1 MRVHHKTPTL
11 VSMWMLD
18 VFCCA
23 LGCVTLL
30 WLLNTRQAGDQ
41 TAAAKSALTDL
52 AQTRSDLLSSQKNL
66 KLALTDLDA
75 AKLRLNAELAQL
87 TTHLGAVRTEK
98 DDLARKLGIA
108 QDEAKAARAQLD
120 ATKVALNAAET
131 KLDTTSKDL
140 VAARD
145 KAADAE
151 DILRKRTKEADTLA
165 KKATDAAT
173 AAADLAKLLRKKD
186 EDLAALT
193 TRAADLQKALDDV
206 TARLATSKKDL
217 DAARTTSTKTAD
229 DLAAAKAAAKKA
241 EDALAAMRAAAG
253 KSDDAIAVANKQIK
267 DLSKKV
273 DDANATIIDLQG
285 DKAKLGD
292 RVNKIERDSENRF
305 AGIATTGKSVIF
317 VVDMSGSMDKV
328 DLTTP
333 APHKWPV
340 VCETVAKVMRSI
352 PTLQQY
358 QVIVFS
364 RQARW
369 LFGDGEWQKFDGEKS
384 AAAVK
389 DALLRVKPEGD
400 TNMHAAF
407 DLAFTRRARGLDT
420 VYLFSDGLPTSGP
433 GLTAA
438 QENATPPLDEQKR
451 GEILAKHIRDKMTA
465 TWNRRLVGDDRVKVH
480 AVGFFFESPDVGAFL
495 WALARDNGGSF
506 VGMSRP

>member
-1 MRVHHKTPTL
+1 MRVRHKTPTL

-52 AQTRSDLLSSQKNL
+52 AATRSDLLSAETKL
-66 KLALTDLDA
+66 KLALTNLDS
-75 AKLRLNAELAQL
+75 AKLRLNSEITQL
-87 TTHLGAVRTEK
+87 TTQLGAVRAEK
-98 DDLARKLGIA
+98 ADLARKLGIA
-108 QDEAKAARAQLD
+108 RDEAKSAQALLD
-120 ATKVALNAAET
+120 ATKVALTATET
-131 KLDTTSKDL
+131 KLDATAKDL
-140 VAARD
+140 AAARD
-145 KAADAE
+145 KAAAAD
-151 DILRKRTKEADTLA
+151 DSLRKRQKEADALA

-186 EDLAALT
+186 EDLAAVT
-193 TRAADLQKALDDV
+193 TRAADLQKTLDDV
-206 TARLATSKKDL
+206 TARLATSKKE
-217 DAARTTSTKTAD
+217 STKSAD
-229 DLAAAKAAAKKA
+229 DLAAARAAAKKA
-241 EDALAAMRAAAG
+241 EDALAKMAAAG
-253 KSDDAIAVANKQIK
+253 GKTDEALASANKQIK

-285 DKAKLGD
+285 DKAKLAD
-292 RVNKIERDSENRF
+292 KVNQVERANESRF
-305 AGIATTGKSVIF
+305 AGIATTGRSAIF
-317 VVDMSGSMDKV
+317 VVDMSGSMDKI
-328 DLTTP
+328 DLNTP

-352 PTLQQY
+352 PTLTQY

-364 RQARW
+364 KHARW
-369 LFGDGEWQKFDGEKS
+369 LSGDGAWQRFDGEKT
-384 AAAVK
+384 ATAVK

-407 DLAFTRRARGLDT
+407 DLAFTLRTRGLDT
-420 VYLFSDGLPTSGP
+420 IYLFSDGLPTSGP
-433 GLTAA
+433 GLTPA
-438 QENATPPLDEQKR
+438 QETTLDEQKR
-451 GEILAKHIRDKMTA
+451 GEILAKHIRDKLVN
-465 TWNRRLVGDDRVKVH
+465 TWNRRLVGDDRVKIH